1 MPAAASAARAL
12 DWALDWAAAAS
23 EAVVAM
29 PTASVKKAA
38 KKYLR
43 AKHFIGHLR
52 RKWKVRSSWAGERGG

>member
-12 DWALDWAAAAS
+12 DWALDWAAADS
-23 EAVVAM
+23 QAVVAM

-43 AKHFIGHLR
+43 AKFFIAHL
-52 RKWKVRSSWAGERGG
+52 